1 MAVGIG
7 AGGFMGIA
15 FESTYGTYAAP
26 TKYFPIKSESFKFM
40 QDTYWRRVI
49 RGNVVTWLG
58 AADGFSHIEGEIEM
72 ELMED
77 ALAHFLHATRNTVVK
92 SGAGADKTYTTTPT
106 AIASSASLA
115 KTLSITMVRAGVTF
129 GYVGCVVGKMSFSSD
144 ETGVPM
150 MTMTVVGSDEGSQ
163 TLPTPTWLATSTAFG
178 AGMYSVEIP
187 TATQVFDCDGFTFD
201 VDDTPEPQFRLNNTR
216 KARFIKFGE
225 RSVTCKIT
233 RDFDGRT
240 EFDAF
245 KALTSTSITIAC
257 TKSAVKKITFL
268 LPNAIREAHD
278 GPELTGQG
286 DLIVADVNFNGAFD
300 TATSK
305 DYQITVIC
313 QEDIT

>member
-26 TKYFPIKSESFKFM
+26 TKYFPIKSEAFKFM

-58 AADGFSHIEGEIEM
+58 AADGFSHVEGEIEM

-77 ALAHFLHATRNTVVK
+77 ALPYFLYASRNTIVK
-92 SGAGADKTYTTTPT
+92 SGGGADKTYTTTPT
-106 AIASSASLA
+106 AIASSASLP
-115 KTLSITMVRAGVTF
+115 KTLSITMVRAGVVF

-144 ETGVPM
+144 DTGVPM
-150 MTMTVVGSDEGSQ
+150 MTLTVVGSDEASQ

-178 AGMYSVEIP
+178 AGMYSIEIP
-187 TATQVFDCDGFTFD
+187 TATQVFDCAGFTFEI
-201 VDDTPEPQFRLNNTR
+201 DDTPEPQFRLNNSR

-225 RSVTCKIT
+225 RSTTCQIT

-240 EFDAF
+240 EYDLF
-245 KALTSTSITIAC
+245 KALTSTSITLKC
-257 TKSAVKKITFL
+257 EKTAVKSITFSM
-268 LPNAIREAHD
+268 PNAIREAYD

-286 DLIVADVNFNGAFD
+286 DLITADVNFNGAFD
-300 TATSK
+300 LTTSK
-305 DYQITVIC
+305 DYQIVVIC